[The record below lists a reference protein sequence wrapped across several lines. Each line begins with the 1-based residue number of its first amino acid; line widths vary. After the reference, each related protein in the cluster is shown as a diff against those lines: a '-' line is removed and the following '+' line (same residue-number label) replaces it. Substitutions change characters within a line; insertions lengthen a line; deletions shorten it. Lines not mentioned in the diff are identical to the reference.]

1 MTGSF
6 AIPVSVLTGFLGA
19 GKTTLLNRLLKD
31 PDLADT
37 AVIINEFG
45 EVAID
50 HLLVEQASDGIIQL
64 SDGCLCCTVR
74 GDLVDTLADL
84 VDRLQTGRIAKL
96 ARVVVETTGL
106 ADPAPVL
113 QSIMAHPA
121 LVQAFRL
128 DGVITLVDVVNG
140 EATLDVHVEA
150 VKQAA
155 VADRIVLTKTDLADA
170 AEVGALRARLRQINP
185 GAVVLDVNEA
195 GVATLF
201 NCGLYN
207 PETKSADVRRWLG
220 EEAAH
225 DQDHY
230 HDQDHHHDRDH
241 HHDHDHHHHD
251 VDEDHGHRA
260 HRHDT
265 RVRSYSLVHDGPVPF
280 STIEMFLDL
289 LRSTHGEKLL
299 RMKGVIELAEDPSR
313 PLVIHGV
320 QKILHPPARLPA
332 WPDGQRGTRLVLITL
347 VMPEDYIRR
356 LFAAFTN
363 KPSID
368 TPDRAALEANPLAI
382 AGL

>member
-1 MTGSF
+1 MSGF
-6 AIPVSVLTGFLGA
+6 PIPVSVLTGFLGA

-31 PDLADT
+31 PALADT
-37 AVIINEFG
+37 AVIINEYG

-74 GDLVDTLADL
+74 GELVDTLADL
-84 VDRLQTGRIAKL
+84 VDRLQTGRIARL
-96 ARVVVETTGL
+96 ARVIVETTGL

-128 DGVITLVDVVNG
+128 DGVITLVDAVNG
-140 EATLDVHVEA
+140 NATLDGHVEA
-150 VKQAA
+150 VKQVA
-155 VADRIVLTKTDLADA
+155 VADRIVLSKADLATDA
-170 AEVGALRARLRQINP
+170 GDLDTLRMRLRQINP
-185 GAVVLDVNEA
+185 GAELLDAGNSTT
-195 GVATLF
+195 GVAALF
-201 NCGLYN
+201 DCGLYN
-207 PETKSADVRRWLG
+207 PATKSADVRRWLG

-225 DQDHY
+225 DH
-230 HDQDHHHDRDH
+230 DHHHDG
-241 HHDHDHHHHD
+241 HDHGHSHDHSH
-251 VDEDHGHRA
+251 DHGHR
-260 HRHDT
+260 HDQ

-280 STIEMFLDL
+280 SAIEMFLDL

-299 RMKGVIELAEDPSR
+299 RMKGVIELSEDPSR

-347 VMPEDYIRR
+347 DMPEDYVRR

-363 KPSID
+363 RPSID
-368 TPDRAALEANPLAI
+368 TPDRAALENNPLAI
-382 AGL
+382 AGR

>member
-1 MTGSF
+1 MMGGF
-6 AIPVSVLTGFLGA
+6 PIPVSVLTGFLGA

-31 PDLADT
+31 PALADT

-128 DGVITLVDVVNG
+128 DGVITLVDAVNG
-140 EATLDVHVEA
+140 EATLDAHVEA

-170 AEVGALRARLRQINP
+170 AEVEALRARLKQVNP
-185 GAVVLDVNEA
+185 GAVLLDVNDA
-195 GVATLF
+195 GAAALF
-201 NCGLYN
+201 NCGLYD

-225 DQDHY
+225 QDHN
-230 HDQDHHHDRDH
+230 HDQDHHHDHEH

-251 VDEDHGHRA
+251 SDHDHHHHE
-260 HRHDT
+260 HRHDA
-265 RVRSYSLVHDGPVPF
+265 RVRTHSLVHDGPVPF
-280 STIEMFLDL
+280 SAIEMFLDL

-313 PLVIHGV
+313 PVVIHGV

-347 VMPEDYIRR
+347 DMPQDYIQR

>member
-1 MTGSF
+1 MSSGF
-6 AIPVSVLTGFLGA
+6 PIPVSVLTGFLGA

-31 PDLADT
+31 PALVDT

-74 GDLVDTLADL
+74 GELVDTLADL
-84 VDRLQTGRIAKL
+84 VDRLQTGRIARL

-128 DGVITLVDVVNG
+128 DGVITLVDAVNG
-140 EATLDVHVEA
+140 SATLDAHVEA
-150 VKQAA
+150 VKQVA
-155 VADRIVLTKTDLADA
+155 VADRIVLTKADLVTDPGDA
-170 AEVGALRARLRQINP
+170 EALRTRLRQINP
-185 GAVVLDVNEA
+185 GALVLDA
-195 GVATLF
+195 GDKATGVAALF
-201 NCGLYN
+201 DCGLYN
-207 PETKSADVRRWLG
+207 PATKSADVQRWLG
-220 EEAAH
+220 EEAGH
-225 DQDHY
+225 DHG
-230 HDQDHHHDRDH
+230 DHHHH
-241 HHDHDHHHHD
+241 HGDHDHDHH
-251 VDEDHGHRA
+251 
-260 HRHDT
+260 RHDS
-265 RVRSYSLVHDGPVPF
+265 RVRSYSLVHDRPVPF

-289 LRSTHGEKLL
+289 LRSAHGDKLL

-320 QKILHPPARLPA
+320 QKILHPPVQLAS

-347 VMPEDYIRR
+347 DMPEDYVRR

-363 KPSID
+363 RPSID
-368 TPDRAALEANPLAI
+368 TPDRAALENNPLAI
-382 AGL
+382 AGH